1 MPEASAQE
9 QSDATAVPQVVQ
21 TLHDRFGDPKNF
33 INRELSW
40 LEFNRRV
47 LEEAQDPTQPLIERI
62 KFVTIF
68 SSNLDEFF
76 EIRVAGIKQQIQSE
90 TSDVGPDGLSPT
102 ELFDR
107 IQKTVREL
115 VGTQYALWKNELL
128 PELAKNGI
136 YVREIA
142 ELSAKRAAWANRYFQ
157 QEVFPMLTPLAVDA
171 SHPFPHLLNR
181 SHNLLVRA
189 KTRRRGERLHAIVQV
204 PRVVPRLILMP
215 RGTGANEPW
224 EYIYLASL
232 IKQHIG
238 ELFPGLILDGV
249 HAFRVTRNSD
259 LYIDDEE
266 AENLLRTIEQEL
278 RRTSRGNA
286 VRLEVEADCPKDFLE
301 LLLEF
306 FNLTEAD
313 AYKLDGPLTM
323 THLAPLVAND
333 AFAKLRDRPFQPARD
348 PALPP
353 HADFFEV
360 LRRQDVLLHH
370 PYDSFDEVVELVET
384 AAKDP
389 QVLAIKMT
397 LYRTSGDSPIV
408 EALIDA
414 ANAGKQVTAI
424 VELRARFDE
433 ASNIQWARR
442 LEEAGAH
449 VIYGVVGLKTHCK
462 ALLIV
467 RRDADEIRRYVHL
480 GTGNY
485 HSRTARIYTD
495 FSLLTSESQLS
506 EEVATVFNTLT
517 GLAGY
522 PGLKKLMV
530 APFDMH
536 SRFIKLIERERDNAL
551 AGKPARIVAKMNAL
565 VDQEIIEKLYEAS
578 CADVTI
584 DLVVRGICCLRPK
597 VPALSENIRVISI
610 VGRFLEHSR
619 IFYFEDAAQFLPANR
634 AGFPDR
640 DARVAGSNHQ
650 RRHSRVS
657 ARSREGAG
665 IAAGRHVPTFNTR
678 SGRTAPP
685 SAVAISRSITRTHEK
700 AWWFDKKSACG
711 PAGTDCRCKGKRRD
725 RSDEIGDAVKKRTL
739 VIDVGG
745 SNVKVMISRSQRRKF
760 KSGPEMTP
768 RELVTQL
775 KSLLQDW
782 TFDAIS
788 MGFPAPVRNG
798 CIMSEPK
805 HLGPGWTRFNFEK
818 SLGKPVRIINYAAM
832 QALGSYRGRRMLSL
846 GLGTGL
852 GSTLIW
858 ESNVLPLELGDL
870 PYGNDHIIEDCLGK
884 SGLKQLGEKQWKSE
898 VLRAVVLLKKSLI
911 ADYVV
916 LGGGSAKKLDQLP
929 HGIELGHNRNAFLG
943 GVRLWQPDPHTRR
956 AKWQIL

>member
-1 MPEASAQE
+1 MPEAQATARTEE
-9 QSDATAVPQVVQ
+9 QSTAIAAPEVVQ
-21 TLHDRFGDPKNF
+21 TAHDRFGDPKNF

-47 LEEAQDPTQPLIERI
+47 LEEAQDQRQPLIERV
-62 KFVTIF
+62 KFLTIV

-76 EIRVAGIKQQIQSE
+76 EIRVAGIKQQIESE
-90 TSDVGPDGLSPT
+90 TSDVGPDGLSPS
-102 ELFDR
+102 EVFNR

-115 VGTQYALWKNELL
+115 VAAQYALWKSELL

-142 ELSAKRAAWANRYFQ
+142 ELPAKRAAWAHRYFL

-189 KTRRRGERLHAIVQV
+189 KTRRRSEPLHAIVQV

-215 RGTGANEPW
+215 RGKGADEPW

-278 RRTSRGNA
+278 RRSSRGTA
-286 VRLEVEADCPKDFLE
+286 VRLEVEADCPKDFLG
-301 LLLEF
+301 LLLRF
-306 FNLTEAD
+306 FNLSEAD
-313 AYKLDGPLTM
+313 AYKLDGPLSM
-323 THLAPLVAND
+323 PHLAPLVTND
-333 AFAKLRDRPFQPARD
+333 AFGKLKDRPFQPARD

-353 HADFFEV
+353 HADYFEV

-370 PYDSFDEVVELVET
+370 PYDSFDQVVELIEK
-384 AAKDP
+384 AATDP
-389 QVLAIKMT
+389 QVLAIKIT

-433 ASNIQWARR
+433 ATNIQWARR

-462 ALLIV
+462 TLLIV
-467 RRDADEIRRYVHL
+467 RRDADRLRHTVHL

-485 HSRTARIYTD
+485 HPRIARIYSD
-495 FSLLTSESQLS
+495 CSLLSSELQLT
-506 EEVATVFNTLT
+506 EELATVFNTLT

-536 SRFIKLIERERDNAL
+536 SRLIQLIERERDNAR
-551 AGKPARIVAKMNAL
+551 AGKPARIVAKLNAL

-584 DLVVRGICCLRPK
+584 DLIVRGICCLRPK
-597 VPALSENIRVISI
+597 IPELSENIRVISI

-619 IFYFEDAAQFLPANR
+619 INYFENAGDPVVYLSSADWMPRNFFRRIEVAFPLETPALRDQITNDVIPAFLHDRVKARELQPDGTYRRLKPEGPEPSRQAQWQFREVSRERTKKLTGSKKKNR
-634 AGFPDR
+634 ADKLIPIS
-640 DARVAGSNHQ
+640 VVHENPAG
-650 RRHSRVS
+650 
-657 ARSREGAG
+657 GA
-665 IAAGRHVPTFNTR
+665 TR
-678 SGRTAPP
+678 S
-685 SAVAISRSITRTHEK
+685 
-700 AWWFDKKSACG
+700 DK
-711 PAGTDCRCKGKRRD
+711 
-725 RSDEIGDAVKKRTL
+725 L
-739 VIDVGG
+739 
-745 SNVKVMISRSQRRKF
+745 
-760 KSGPEMTP
+760 
-768 RELVTQL
+768 
-775 KSLLQDW
+775 
-782 TFDAIS
+782 
-788 MGFPAPVRNG
+788 
-798 CIMSEPK
+798 
-805 HLGPGWTRFNFEK
+805 
-818 SLGKPVRIINYAAM
+818 
-832 QALGSYRGRRMLSL
+832 
-846 GLGTGL
+846 
-852 GSTLIW
+852 
-858 ESNVLPLELGDL
+858 
-870 PYGNDHIIEDCLGK
+870 
-884 SGLKQLGEKQWKSE
+884 
-898 VLRAVVLLKKSLI
+898 
-911 ADYVV
+911 
-916 LGGGSAKKLDQLP
+916 
-929 HGIELGHNRNAFLG
+929 
-943 GVRLWQPDPHTRR
+943 
-956 AKWQIL
+956 